1 MADMSRRNFLRSA
14 GILGGGAAVATL
26 LASCGDSGTSDAVQS
41 GAVKLDFWTHDPG
54 YVKTYTTSANNANAA
69 KAFPF
74 TFSLSVTSL
83 AADAVVT
90 KLIAQAQAKKG
101 TPDIA
106 GLEVSQFPRMMKQNI
121 APSVLVDWSA
131 ELSDEQ
137 KGDLLRLADYTV
149 DGKAYAL
156 ESDTCPTVL
165 YYRHDLFKKYGI
177 PEDVETWE
185 ELQTAAK
192 AALRA
197 GKALGICSNGEPG
210 AALGTFRQLYQ
221 QRGLNLFD
229 ESGKPSIDT
238 PEAVEVIQFMAD
250 SLKSGLFTMVPD
262 PYGAPN
268 AAALKSEKLIA
279 IFMPNWYNVYGLQ
292 ANVPK
297 QKGLWRARVLPKFSA
312 GGGIGA
318 ALGGTGFAVVKDKPN
333 TKASIDL
340 VKHTYLTKEGQLLRF
355 KTAGYL
361 PTMKSL
367 YDAPEF
373 NTYADP
379 YLGGQKVFPI
389 YKQIAAEAPAY
400 HQSAEAPK
408 LIDALGGAIQKAQ
421 SGAISAAQAV
431 KDAMA
436 SYESQ
441 TK

>member
-14 GILGGGAAVATL
+14 GMLAGSVAAAPLVAG
-26 LASCGDSGTSDAVQS
+26 CGDGGKSKATQS

-54 YVKTYTTSANNANAA
+54 YVKTYTASAKAANAA
-69 KAFPF
+69 KTYPF
-74 TFSLSVTSL
+74 TFSLGVTSL

-121 APSVLVDWSA
+121 APSVLVDWSS
-131 ELSDEQ
+131 ELNDEQ
-137 KGDLLRLADYTV
+137 KSDLLRLADYTV

-165 YYRHDLFKKYGI
+165 YYRPDLFKKYGI
-177 PEDVETWE
+177 PEDVGSWE
-185 ELQTAAK
+185 ELQAAAK
-192 AALRA
+192 GALAA
-197 GKALGICSNGEPG
+197 GKALGICCNGEPG

-229 ESGKPSIDT
+229 ESGKPTIDT
-238 PEAVEVIQFMAD
+238 PEAVAVIKFMAD
-250 SLKSGLFTMVPD
+250 SLKSGFFTMVPD

-279 IFMPNWYNVYGLQ
+279 TFMPNWYNVYGLQ

-297 QKGLWRARVLPKFSA
+297 QKGLWRVRTLPKFSA
-312 GGGIGA
+312 GGGVGA

-333 TKASIDL
+333 TQAAIDL
-340 VKHTYLTKEGQLLRF
+340 VKYTYLTKAGQLLRF

-373 NTYADP
+373 NTYTDA

-389 YKQIAAEAPAY
+389 YKEIAAQAPPF
-400 HQSAEAPK
+400 HQSADATT

-421 SGAISAAQAV
+421 TGAISADQAV

-436 SYESQ
+436 QYESQ

>member
-14 GILGGGAAVATL
+14 GMLAGGLAATPL
-26 LASCGDSGTSDAVQS
+26 LAACGDGGKSKATQS
-41 GAVKLDFWTHDPG
+41 GAVKLDFWTHDPA
-54 YVKTYTTSANNANAA
+54 YVKTYTASANAANAA
-69 KAFPF
+69 KAYPF
-74 TFSLSVTSL
+74 TFSLGVTSL

-137 KGDLLRLADYTV
+137 KGDLLRLADYSV

-165 YYRHDLFKKYGI
+165 YYRHDLFKKFGI
-177 PEDVETWE
+177 PEDVGTWE
-185 ELQTAAK
+185 ELQSAGK

-197 GKALGICSNGEPG
+197 GKTFGVCCNGEPG

-229 ESGKPSIDT
+229 ADGKPTIDT
-238 PEAVEVIQFMAD
+238 PEAVEVIQFMTD
-250 SLKSGLFTMVPD
+250 SLKNGLFTMVPD

-279 IFMPNWYNVYGLQ
+279 TFMPDWYNVYGLQ
-292 ANVPK
+292 ANVPN
-297 QKGLWRARVLPKFSA
+297 QKDRWRIRTLPKFSA
-312 GGGIGA
+312 GGGVGA

-333 TKASIDL
+333 TQAAIDL
-340 VKHTYLTKEGQLLRF
+340 VKYTYLTKAGQLLRF
-355 KTAGYL
+355 KTGGYL

-367 YDAPEF
+367 YEAPEF
-373 NTYADP
+373 VEYADP

-389 YKQIAAEAPAY
+389 YKQVAAQAPAF
-400 HQSAEAPK
+400 HQSADATK
-408 LIDALGGAIQKAQ
+408 LIDAFGGAIQKAQ
-421 SGAISAAQAV
+421 TGAISASKAV

-436 SYESQ
+436 AYESQ